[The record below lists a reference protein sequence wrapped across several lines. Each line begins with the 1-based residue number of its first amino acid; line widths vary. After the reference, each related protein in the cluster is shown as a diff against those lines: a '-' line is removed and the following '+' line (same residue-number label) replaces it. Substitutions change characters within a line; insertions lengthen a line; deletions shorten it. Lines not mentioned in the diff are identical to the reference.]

1 MSVVPFL
8 RAFWDDPWEGMTA
21 PSRLFDQ
28 AFGDVLSADDFLP
41 PTMWRGMVVTPRVQR
56 PPQLSGMSE
65 VVNNEKEFRVGLDV
79 RQFKPEEINIKTRD
93 NRVVVHGKHEERPDE
108 HGFIMRE
115 FTRQYV
121 LPKDVDPNALT
132 SSLSVDGM
140 LTIKAPKMALPE
152 AKERSVPI
160 THEAA

>member
-65 VVNNEKEFRVGLDV
+65 VSVKMDAEVCACYLLNLKLF
-79 RQFKPEEINIKTRD
+79 
-93 NRVVVHGKHEERPDE
+93 H
-108 HGFIMRE
+108 
-115 FTRQYV
+115 
-121 LPKDVDPNALT
+121 T
-132 SSLSVDGM
+132 SL
-140 LTIKAPKMALPE
+140 
-152 AKERSVPI
+152 
-160 THEAA
+160 